1 MRKST
6 KIIWIIIAIVFALVI
21 LGGVYFYN
29 LLNDLQVDHG
39 GVVTP
44 TTPVTYPTVP
54 GINHILLV
62 GVDSTNTEAATR
74 SDAMMLLTL
83 DTQHDNVKLTSFAR
97 DAYVNIP
104 GYGYEKL
111 THAYA
116 YGGADLL
123 IETFRENFQVDVSRY
138 VVIDFASFI
147 ELIDMLGGIEASLED
162 WELSEFNRVSNENYR
177 KFYNGKEEDFISI
190 DEPGTYTLNG
200 YQTLAYVRMRKSDSI
215 YAREGRQRLVVEEV
229 FNRVIRMPFN
239 MYSKLVKQVLPY
251 ITTNMSPFELI
262 KFGFTA
268 LQIGTN
274 DVRQMEF
281 PDPNQGQEGI
291 LPSKGWV
298 LQWDEEAGREQL
310 HEFLNQ

>member
-6 KIIWIIIAIVFALVI
+6 KIIWIIIAILLALI
-21 LGGVYFYN
+21 LLVGVYFYN
-29 LLNDLQVDHG
+29 LLSDIQVENS
-39 GVVTP
+39 GVITP
-44 TTPVTYPTVP
+44 ETPVSYPTLP

-83 DTQHDNVKLTSFAR
+83 DTEHDNIKLTSFVR
-97 DAYVNIP
+97 DSYVNIP
-104 GYGYEKL
+104 GQGYEKL

-116 YGGADLL
+116 YGGPELL
-123 IETFRENFQVDVSRY
+123 IETVRENFQVDVSRY

-147 ELIDMLGGIEASLED
+147 ELVDMLGGVEATLED

-177 KFYNGKEEDFISI
+177 KFYNAGEKDYISI

-200 YQTLAYVRMRKSDSI
+200 YQTLAFVRMRKNDSI
-215 YAREGRQRLVVEEV
+215 YAREERQRMVVEEV
-229 FNRVIRMPFN
+229 FNKVIRMPFN
-239 MYSKLVKQVLPY
+239 MYSKLFKQVLPY
-251 ITTNMSPFELI
+251 IKTNMNPFELM
-262 KFGFTA
+262 KLGFTA
-268 LQIGTN
+268 LQIGTT

-281 PDPNQGQEGI
+281 PDPDRGQGGI
-291 LPSKGWV
+291 IPGKGWV

-310 HEFLNQ
+310 HEFLNE